1 MLNTQIAATEP
12 AYHAVSVWRH
22 FCTARFEMCVAR
34 MPISA
39 VLALIVLIT
48 RLYFVRRTAFD
59 TTASGV
65 YFTCGALYG
74 SGHNVSLDALAS
86 P

>member
-1 MLNTQIAATEP
+1 
-12 AYHAVSVWRH
+12 
-22 FCTARFEMCVAR
+22 

-39 VLALIVLIT
+39 VLALIVLII